1 MAECPV
7 TAEYIRR
14 CLEPG
19 SALRDAGRRAP
30 FLPEFGEGLAPWLL
44 PRPMFLPQSVVDSA
58 FADLTA
64 VLDAAVSVPARL
76 FGGDPFA
83 MYEAVNMPADSVA
96 LLRRTSG
103 GPPPRYGRADML
115 FDGQRLR
122 LIELNIGSELGG
134 VQFGEMSR
142 GLLAVPQFRDFAAEH
157 RLSHVDTA
165 AEIIEVLRRVA
176 EPVTGGRRD
185 PVVALV
191 TWIGNI
197 AALPALY
204 TSFQAIVAAHGIE
217 LHLVDVTEVT
227 ERDGKLY
234 VGATP
239 VDVALRYFALGEV
252 RGHPDGAALIEPIL
266 RAHERGGTVLFS
278 DLNGNA
284 YAYKDGLA
292 FLSDPRYRE
301 HFTAEQAAAIDRLLP
316 WSRRVVDE
324 TTDVDGVAVPLLD
337 HCRSHRESLILKP
350 HDGYDAAGTVAGW
363 EASAEQWDEVLAR
376 SPNGEY
382 IVQRRVDPQTDPVVD
397 PQTGEVLDCTT
408 VYGVFYTERGYG
420 GMFNRVQGPG
430 RTSVITRASGIGIT
444 STFTYP
450 G

>member
-1 MAECPV
+1 MVNCSV

-14 CLEPG
+14 CREPD

-58 FADLTA
+58 YADLTT
-64 VLDAAVSVPARL
+64 VLAATVAIPDRL
-76 FGGDPFA
+76 FGGDPFG

-96 LLRRTSG
+96 LLRRTKG
-103 GPPPRYGRADML
+103 GPPPRFGRADML
-115 FDGQRLR
+115 FDGERLR
-122 LIELNIGSELGG
+122 LIELNIGPELGG

-142 GLLAVPQFRDFAAEH
+142 GLLAVPEFRDFATEH
-157 RLSHVDTA
+157 QLSHVDTA
-165 AEIIEVLRRVA
+165 AEIIEVLRQVA
-176 EPVTGGRRD
+176 EPVTGGQRD

-197 AALPALY
+197 AAAPALY

-227 ERDGKLY
+227 NRGGKLY
-234 VGATP
+234 TGDIP
-239 VDVALRYFALGEV
+239 IDVVLRYFALGEM
-252 RGHPDGAALIEPIL
+252 REHPDGAALIEPIL
-266 RAHERGGTVLFS
+266 RAHEQGGTVLFS
-278 DLNGNA
+278 DLNTNA
-284 YAYKDGLA
+284 YTYKDGLA
-292 FLSDPRYRE
+292 FLSDPQYRYGY
-301 HFTAEQAAAIDRLLP
+301 TAEQAAAIDRLLP
-316 WSRRVVDE
+316 WTRRVLDE
-324 TTDVDGVAVPLLD
+324 STDVDGLQVPLLD
-337 HCRSHRESLILKP
+337 YCREHRSELILKP
-350 HDGYDAAGTVAGW
+350 HDGYDARDTLAGW
-363 EASAEQWDEVLAR
+363 EATEQQWDDLLSGNTDGR
-376 SPNGEY
+376 F
-382 IVQRRVDPQTDPVVD
+382 IVQRRVVSQPDPVVD
-397 PQTGEVLDCTT
+397 PQTGDVLECAT

-430 RTSVITRASGIGIT
+430 GTSVITRLSGLGTT